1 MDTEK
6 AKNAKARLVARLD
19 NPRIRTR
26 IANTRLAIERAGGV
40 NKVAELLGYANA
52 SYLSQMFGPNPTRV
66 PSEKIVQRMEKTLGL
81 AEGELDRPLAAVVP
95 SKVSHSDS
103 HPVSQIDSEQ
113 LSRMIALATK
123 IIEEEKVQL
132 SRDRFASLVSLAYEE
147 SAEHAGRPSESK
159 LRQVVR
165 LLK

>member
-1 MDTEK
+1 M
-6 AKNAKARLVARLD
+6 
-19 NPRIRTR
+19 
-26 IANTRLAIERAGGV
+26 
-40 NKVAELLGYANA
+40 NKVADLLGYANA

-66 PSEKIVQRMEKTLGL
+66 PSEKIVQRLEKTLGL
-81 AEGELDRPLAAVVP
+81 AEGALDRPLAAVVP
-95 SKVSHSDS
+95 PK
-103 HPVSQIDSEQ
+103 VSQIDSEQ
-113 LSRMIALATK
+113 RSRMITLATK

-147 SAEHAGRPSESK
+147 STEHAGHPRESK